1 MKNKKQIFIYLTLFL
16 LLFLVAVIIYN
27 YKVINGFT
35 NNDEKTIVLLGD
47 SILNNSNYVDSESSV
62 SALIKKTC
70 FNDSK
75 EKNKVIL
82 LAQDNAKVAD
92 VYKQVDSIIGTEL
105 DSKNTYIF
113 LSIGGNNMLDPK
125 FTNISDLKQQY
136 FKLVSYIR
144 NNFSKSKI
152 FLLGLYYPFD
162 ERFKKHTSNINEW
175 NKIIKNLGYNYIMLD
190 GVITNKSDL
199 VFSIEPS
206 LTGGQKI
213 ANEICSKI

>member
-16 LLFLVAVIIYN
+16 LLFLVAVIIFN
-27 YKVINGFT
+27 LKFNNRIINGFT
-35 NNDEKTIVLLGD
+35 NNDRKTIILLGD
-47 SILNNSNYVDSESSV
+47 SILNNSNYVDSDSSV
-62 SALIKKTC
+62 SALIKKTRS
-70 FNDSK
+70 ND
-75 EKNKVIL
+75 KVLL
-82 LAQDNAKVAD
+82 LAQDNAKVSD

-113 LSIGGNNMLDPK
+113 LSVGGNNMLDPN

-152 FLLGLYYPFD
+152 FLIGLYYPFD
-162 ERFKKHTSNINEW
+162 ERFKKHTTNINSW

-190 GVITNKSDL
+190 GIITNKSDL

-206 LTGGQKI
+206 AIGGQKI
-213 ANEICSKI
+213 ANEICFKI